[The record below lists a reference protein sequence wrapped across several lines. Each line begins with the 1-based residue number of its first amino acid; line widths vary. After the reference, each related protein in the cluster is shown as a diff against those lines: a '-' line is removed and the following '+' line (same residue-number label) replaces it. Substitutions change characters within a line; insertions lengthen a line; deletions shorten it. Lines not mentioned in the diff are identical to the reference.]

1 MAKLRTGA
9 KRKVKNRGLSRLRK
23 PEEMSLEEWQV
34 GLRREFGRAQK
45 FRVKNVGGEPLF
57 SEFEVANPA
66 TKRTYRV
73 AIRGAALGENFC
85 SCPDF
90 AVNTLGTCKHVE
102 YVLGKL
108 GCRPGAKRRWPW
120 AISRHTPRSICN
132 TARGGKSCSGRA
144 RSARPR

>member
-1 MAKLRTGA
+1 MAKLRTKA
-9 KRKVKNRGLSRLRK
+9 KAKHRGLSRLRK

-57 SEFEVANPA
+57 SEFDVANPA

-90 AVNTLGTCKHVE
+90 AVNTLGTCKHVP
-102 YVLGKL
+102 YFAYWIARFNFRSLG
-108 GCRPGAKRRWPW
+108 A
-120 AISRHTPRSICN
+120 
-132 TARGGKSCSGRA
+132 
-144 RSARPR
+144 